1 MSIKLERLEDLL
13 TMDTDKM
20 KSPDKSSVL
29 RRIKQLIK
37 LEDKIEAKT
46 DEQAANLPHEA
57 VGIVGSKVV
66 TVRYDLASKDARVTE
81 IEEEET
87 RIPVAGATA
96 LKKMQHLV
104 RNQKGAK

>member
-46 DEQAANLPHEA
+46 DEEAMDLPYEA
-57 VGIVGSKVV
+57 IGIVGSKLVILK
-66 TVRYDLASKDARVTE
+66 YDIVSKHARVVE
-81 IEEEET
+81 VDDSET
-87 RIPVAGATA
+87 RTPVTGAIA
-96 LKKMQHLV
+96 IRKMQNLV
-104 RNQKGAK
+104 ANQKGVK

>member
-46 DEQAANLPHEA
+46 DEEAMDLPYEA
-57 VGIVGSKVV
+57 IGIVGSRIV
-66 TVRYDLASKDARVTE
+66 TVKYDINSKNARVVDV
-81 IEEEET
+81 EEEET

-96 LKKMQHLV
+96 LKRMQHLV
-104 RNQKGAK
+104 RNQKGL